1 MALLKLFP
9 TDYTTALSLL
19 ALFLFLVVSVIRR
32 RVPRNFPPGP
42 TPLPLIGNLHQLDL
56 KKLDWS
62 LMGLAEKY
70 GNVFSVELGP
80 LKAVVLTGYDAVKD
94 ALVNHAD
101 QFSGRPPIPIFDDFS
116 FRTGVVLS
124 DGKLWRENR
133 KFVISAL
140 RGFGMGKKS
149 IEDRISEEAS
159 FLVNVFESHKG
170 QPFETARIL
179 NSAVSNI
186 ICSIL
191 FGDRFD
197 YDNKIFNSLI
207 NMNNEMTTLTGTA
220 SIQLYNSYPSLGFLI
235 PARRKMIENRDKMM
249 EIFDSFFKAAEETL
263 SENSIQTLNEAL
275 ILRHQQ
281 ESRGQDEEIQK
292 RNTLMI
298 IMDLFGAGTET
309 TSTTVCW
316 GLLLMMKYPDIQ
328 SKGIS
333 NFVFVSCCRCPNCY
347 LIIWIGLSSL
357 TSVLHDKTQWKTPKE
372 FNPAHFLDAD
382 GNFVKRDAFMPFSA
396 ATRNKL
402 GTAPG
407 HRRQRRKMVDTDGIL
422 GEQDRES
429 CIVCYQPSAM
439 VKDISNQFEK
449 ILEWEREDP
458 IAVVHVSTSNI
469 AACVRPISNDQRHD
483 DDCLVQGLGPMLL
496 DTAEHYNHRR
506 LQSALCRYLID
517 ATVP

>member
-9 TDYTTALSLL
+9 TDYTTALLLL

-80 LKAVVLTGYDAVKD
+80 LKAVVLTGYDTVKD

-101 QFSGRPPIPIFDDFS
+101 QFSGRPPIPIFDDYS
-116 FRTGVVLS
+116 FRTGVVFS

-170 QPFETARIL
+170 QPFETAQIL

-197 YDNKIFNSLI
+197 YDDKIFNSLT
-207 NMNNEMTTLTGTA
+207 NMNNEMTTLAGTA

-235 PARRKMIENRDKMM
+235 PSHRKFIQNRDKMM
-249 EIFDSFFKAAEETL
+249 EIFDSFIKAAEETL

-281 ESRGQDEEIQK
+281 ESKGQALEIQK
-292 RNTLMI
+292 KDMLITI
-298 IMDLFGAGTET
+298 IDLFGAGTET

-328 SKGIS
+328 RKVQEEIDQVIGAGRAPVTEDRKRMPYTDAVIHEIQRFANIVPMNLPHSTTEDTHVKGHFIPKGTY
-333 NFVFVSCCRCPNCY
+333 VIPV
-347 LIIWIGLSSL
+347 L
-357 TSVLHDKTQWKTPKE
+357 TSVLRDKTQWKTPKE

-396 ATRNKL
+396 GRRVCVGEALAKVELFLFFTTLLQKFHFQ
-402 GTAPG
+402 APPG
-407 HRRQRRKMVDTDGIL
+407 VTD
-422 GEQDRES
+422 
-429 CIVCYQPSAM
+429 
-439 VKDISNQFEK
+439 
-449 ILEWEREDP
+449 
-458 IAVVHVSTSNI
+458 
-469 AACVRPISNDQRHD
+469 
-483 DDCLVQGLGPMLL
+483 L
-496 DTAEHYNHRR
+496 DTSPRIGIVSNPKPHRVCAVSR
-506 LQSALCRYLID
+506 
-517 ATVP
+517 

>member
-9 TDYTTALSLL
+9 TDYTMALSLL

-56 KKLDWS
+56 KRLDWS

-101 QFSGRPPIPIFDDFS
+101 QFSGRPPIPIFDDYS
-116 FRTGVVLS
+116 FRTGVIFS

-170 QPFETARIL
+170 QPFETAQIL

-197 YDNKIFNSLI
+197 YDDKIFNSLT
-207 NMNNEMTTLTGTA
+207 NMNNEMTTLAGTA

-235 PARRKMIENRDKMM
+235 PSHRKFIQNRDKMM
-249 EIFDSFFKAAEETL
+249 EIFDSFIKAAEETL

-281 ESRGQDEEIQK
+281 ESKGQALEIQK
-292 RNTLMI
+292 KDMLITI
-298 IMDLFGAGTET
+298 IDLFSAGTET

-328 SKGIS
+328 RKVQEEIDQVIGAGRAPVTEDRKRMPYTDAVIHEIQRFANIVPMNLPHSTTEDTHVKGHFIPKGTY
-333 NFVFVSCCRCPNCY
+333 VIPV
-347 LIIWIGLSSL
+347 L
-357 TSVLHDKTQWKTPKE
+357 TSVLRDKTQWKTPKE

-396 ATRNKL
+396 GRRVCVGEALAKVELFLFFTTLLQKFHFQ
-402 GTAPG
+402 APPG
-407 HRRQRRKMVDTDGIL
+407 VTD
-422 GEQDRES
+422 
-429 CIVCYQPSAM
+429 
-439 VKDISNQFEK
+439 
-449 ILEWEREDP
+449 
-458 IAVVHVSTSNI
+458 
-469 AACVRPISNDQRHD
+469 
-483 DDCLVQGLGPMLL
+483 L
-496 DTAEHYNHRR
+496 DTSPRIGFVTNPKPHRVCAVSR
-506 LQSALCRYLID
+506 
-517 ATVP
+517 

>member
-9 TDYTTALSLL
+9 TDYTLVLSLL
-19 ALFLFLVVSVIRR
+19 ALFLFLVVSLIRR

-101 QFSGRPPIPIFDDFS
+101 QFSGRPPIPIFDDYS
-116 FRTGVVLS
+116 FRTGVIFS

-197 YDNKIFNSLI
+197 YDDKIFNSLI
-207 NMNNEMTTLTGTA
+207 NMNNEMTTLAGTA

-235 PARRKMIENRDKMM
+235 PARRKMIENRDKIM

-281 ESRGQDEEIQK
+281 ESKGQALEIQK
-292 RNTLMI
+292 KDMLITI
-298 IMDLFGAGTET
+298 IDLFGAGTET
-309 TSTTVCW
+309 TATTVCW

-328 SKGIS
+328 RKVQEEIDQVIGAGRAPVTEDRKRMPYTEAVIHEIQRFANIVPMNLPHSTTEDTHVKGHFILKGTY
-333 NFVFVSCCRCPNCY
+333 VIPV
-347 LIIWIGLSSL
+347 L
-357 TSVLHDKTQWKTPKE
+357 TSVLRDKTQWKTPKE

-396 ATRNKL
+396 GRRVCAGEALAKVELFLFFTTLLQKFHFQ
-402 GTAPG
+402 APPG
-407 HRRQRRKMVDTDGIL
+407 VTD
-422 GEQDRES
+422 
-429 CIVCYQPSAM
+429 
-439 VKDISNQFEK
+439 
-449 ILEWEREDP
+449 
-458 IAVVHVSTSNI
+458 
-469 AACVRPISNDQRHD
+469 
-483 DDCLVQGLGPMLL
+483 L
-496 DTAEHYNHRR
+496 DTNPGIGLVTSPKPHRVCAVSR
-506 LQSALCRYLID
+506 
-517 ATVP
+517 

>member
-1 MALLKLFP
+1 MAVLKLFP
-9 TDYTTALSLL
+9 TDYTLALSLL
-19 ALFLFLVVSVIRR
+19 ALFLFLVVSVFRR
-32 RVPRNFPPGP
+32 RVPRNLPPGP

-101 QFSGRPPIPIFDDFS
+101 QFSGRPPIPIFDDYS
-116 FRTGVVLS
+116 FRTGVVFS

-149 IEDRISEEAS
+149 VEDRITEEAS

-170 QPFETARIL
+170 QPFETAGIL

-197 YDNKIFNSLI
+197 YDDKMFNSLT
-207 NMNNEMTTLTGTA
+207 NMNNEMTMLAGTA
-220 SIQLYNSYPSLGFLI
+220 SMHVYNSYPSLGFLI
-235 PARRKMIENRDKMM
+235 PARRKLLENRDKMM

-281 ESRGQDEEIQK
+281 ESKGQALEIQK
-292 RNTLMI
+292 KDMLITI
-298 IMDLFGAGTET
+298 IDLFGAGTET
-309 TSTTVCW
+309 IATTVCW
-316 GLLLMMKYPDIQ
+316 GLLLMMKYPGIQ
-328 SKGIS
+328 RKVQEEIDQVIGAGRAPVTEDRKQMPYTEAVIHEIQRFANIVPMNLPHSTTEDTHVKGHFIPKGTY
-333 NFVFVSCCRCPNCY
+333 VIPV
-347 LIIWIGLSSL
+347 L
-357 TSVLHDKTQWKTPKE
+357 TSVLHDKTQWETPKE
-372 FNPAHFLDAD
+372 FNPAHFLDAA

-396 ATRNKL
+396 GRRVCAGEGLAKVELFLFFTTLLQKFHFQ
-402 GTAPG
+402 APS
-407 HRRQRRKMVDTDGIL
+407 VTD
-422 GEQDRES
+422 
-429 CIVCYQPSAM
+429 
-439 VKDISNQFEK
+439 
-449 ILEWEREDP
+449 
-458 IAVVHVSTSNI
+458 
-469 AACVRPISNDQRHD
+469 
-483 DDCLVQGLGPMLL
+483 L
-496 DTAEHYNHRR
+496 DTNPGIGLVTFPKTHRVCAVSR
-506 LQSALCRYLID
+506 
-517 ATVP
+517 

>member
-1 MALLKLFP
+1 MALLKLFS
-9 TDYTTALSLL
+9 TDYTTALLLL
-19 ALFLFLVVSVIRR
+19 ALFLFLVVSVIWR

-101 QFSGRPPIPIFDDFS
+101 QFSGRPPIPIFDEIS
-116 FRTGVVLS
+116 FRTGVAFS
-124 DGKLWRENR
+124 NGKLWRENR

-140 RGFGMGKKS
+140 RDFGMGKKS

-170 QPFETARIL
+170 QPFETAQIL

-197 YDNKIFNSLI
+197 YDDKIFNSLT
-207 NMNNEMTTLTGTA
+207 NMNNEMTTLAGTA
-220 SIQLYNSYPSLGFLI
+220 SVQLYNSYPSLGFLI
-235 PARRKMIENRDKMM
+235 PARRKMIETRDKMM
-249 EIFDSFFKAAEETL
+249 EIFNSFFKAAEETL

-298 IMDLFGAGTET
+298 IMDLFSAGTET

-328 SKGIS
+328 RKVQEEIDQVIGAGRAPVTEDRKRMPYTDAVIHEIQRFANIVPINLPHSTTEDTHVKGHFIPKGTY
-333 NFVFVSCCRCPNCY
+333 VITV
-347 LIIWIGLSSL
+347 L

-396 ATRNKL
+396 GRRVCAGEALAKVELFLFFTTLLQKFHFQ
-402 GTAPG
+402 APPG
-407 HRRQRRKMVDTDGIL
+407 VTD
-422 GEQDRES
+422 
-429 CIVCYQPSAM
+429 
-439 VKDISNQFEK
+439 
-449 ILEWEREDP
+449 
-458 IAVVHVSTSNI
+458 
-469 AACVRPISNDQRHD
+469 
-483 DDCLVQGLGPMLL
+483 L
-496 DTAEHYNHRR
+496 DTSPRIGLVSNPKPHRVCAVSR
-506 LQSALCRYLID
+506 
-517 ATVP
+517 

>member
-1 MALLKLFP
+1 MAVLKLFP
-9 TDYTTALSLL
+9 TDYTLVLSLL
-19 ALFLFLVVSVIRR
+19 ALFLFLVVSLIRR
-32 RVPRNFPPGP
+32 RVPRNLPPGP

-56 KKLDWS
+56 KRLDWS

-101 QFSGRPPIPIFDDFS
+101 QFSGRPPIPIFDEIS
-116 FRTGVVLS
+116 FRTGVVFS

-149 IEDRISEEAS
+149 VEDRISEEAS

-197 YDNKIFNSLI
+197 YDDKMFNSLI
-207 NMNNEMTTLTGTA
+207 SMNNETARLAGAA
-220 SIQLYNSYPSLGFLI
+220 SIQVYNSYPSLGFLI
-235 PARRKMIENRDKMM
+235 PAHRKIIENRDKMM

-281 ESRGQDEEIQK
+281 ESRGQDAEVQK

-298 IMDLFGAGTET
+298 INDLFSAGTET
-309 TSTTVCW
+309 TATTVCW
-316 GLLLMMKYPDIQ
+316 GLLLMMKYPGIQ
-328 SKGIS
+328 RKVQEEIDQVIGAGRAPVTEDRKRMPYTEAVIHEIQRFANIVPINLPHSTTEDTHVKGHFIPKGTY
-333 NFVFVSCCRCPNCY
+333 VIAV
-347 LIIWIGLSSL
+347 L
-357 TSVLHDKTQWKTPKE
+357 TSVLRDKTQWKTPKE
-372 FNPAHFLDAD
+372 FNPAHFLDAA

-396 ATRNKL
+396 GRRVCAGEALAKVELFLFFTTLLQKFHFQ
-402 GTAPG
+402 APPG
-407 HRRQRRKMVDTDGIL
+407 VTDL
-422 GEQDRES
+422 
-429 CIVCYQPSAM
+429 
-439 VKDISNQFEK
+439 DISPGIGFVTNPK
-449 ILEWEREDP
+449 PHRVC
-458 IAVVHVSTSNI
+458 AVS
-469 AACVRPISNDQRHD
+469 R
-483 DDCLVQGLGPMLL
+483 
-496 DTAEHYNHRR
+496 
-506 LQSALCRYLID
+506 
-517 ATVP
+517 

>member
-9 TDYTTALSLL
+9 TDYTLALSLL
-19 ALFLFLVVSVIRR
+19 ALFLFLVVSVFRL
-32 RVPRNFPPGP
+32 PSDYEAQSQSMMEYFPLAWMDIAP
-42 TPLPLIGNLHQLDL
+42 TPLRSLNCIQAANGMDLWLSGGQADGMQIVGHFAGIDNSTEMNLDRIGELGF
-56 KKLDWS
+56 KAE
-62 LMGLAEKY
+62 GILAEKY

-101 QFSGRPPIPIFDDFS
+101 QFSGRPPIPIFDEIS
-116 FRTGVVLS
+116 FRTERGVVFS

-149 IEDRISEEAS
+149 VDDRISEEAS

-179 NSAVSNI
+179 NSAMSSI

-197 YDNKIFNSLI
+197 YDDKIFNSLI
-207 NMNNEMTTLTGTA
+207 SMNNETARLAGAA
-220 SIQLYNSYPSLGFLI
+220 SIQVYNSYPSLGFLI
-235 PARRKMIENRDKMM
+235 PAHRKIIENRDKMM

-281 ESRGQDEEIQK
+281 ESRGQDAEVQK

-298 IMDLFGAGTET
+298 INDLFSAGTET
-309 TSTTVCW
+309 TATTVCW
-316 GLLLMMKYPDIQ
+316 GLLLMMKYPGIQ
-328 SKGIS
+328 RKVQEEIDQVIGAGRAPVTEDRKQMPYTEAVIHEIPRFANIVPMNLPHSTTEDTHVKGHFIPKGTY
-333 NFVFVSCCRCPNCY
+333 VIPV
-347 LIIWIGLSSL
+347 L
-357 TSVLHDKTQWKTPKE
+357 TSVLCDKTQWKTPKE

-396 ATRNKL
+396 GNWTR
-402 GTAPG
+402 GT
-407 HRRQRRKMVDTDGIL
+407 
-422 GEQDRES
+422 
-429 CIVCYQPSAM
+429 CIPV
-439 VKDISNQFEK
+439 VKYF
-449 ILEWEREDP
+449 
-458 IAVVHVSTSNI
+458 HF
-469 AACVRPISNDQRHD
+469 
-483 DDCLVQGLGPMLL
+483 
-496 DTAEHYNHRR
+496 
-506 LQSALCRYLID
+506 
-517 ATVP
+517 

>member
-9 TDYTTALSLL
+9 TDYTMALSLL

-80 LKAVVLTGYDAVKD
+80 LKAVVLTGYDTVKD

-101 QFSGRPPIPIFDDFS
+101 QFSGRPPIPIFDDYS
-116 FRTGVVLS
+116 FRTGVVFS

-170 QPFETARIL
+170 QPFETAQIL

-197 YDNKIFNSLI
+197 YDDKIFNSLI
-207 NMNNEMTTLTGTA
+207 NMNNEMMTLSGTA

-235 PARRKMIENRDKMM
+235 PARRKYIQNRDKMM
-249 EIFDSFFKAAEETL
+249 EIFDSFIKAAEETL
-263 SENSIQTLNEAL
+263 NENSIQTLNEAL

-281 ESRGQDEEIQK
+281 ESKGQALEIQK
-292 RNTLMI
+292 KDMLITI
-298 IMDLFGAGTET
+298 IDLFGAGTET

-328 SKGIS
+328 RKVQEEIDQVIGAGRAPVTEDRKRMPYTDAVIHEIQRFANIVPINLPHSTTEDTHVKGHFIPKGTY
-333 NFVFVSCCRCPNCY
+333 VITV
-347 LIIWIGLSSL
+347 L
-357 TSVLHDKTQWKTPKE
+357 TSVLRDKTQWKTPKE

-396 ATRNKL
+396 GRRVCAGEALAKVELFLFFTTLLQKFHFQ
-402 GTAPG
+402 APPG
-407 HRRQRRKMVDTDGIL
+407 VTD
-422 GEQDRES
+422 
-429 CIVCYQPSAM
+429 
-439 VKDISNQFEK
+439 
-449 ILEWEREDP
+449 
-458 IAVVHVSTSNI
+458 
-469 AACVRPISNDQRHD
+469 
-483 DDCLVQGLGPMLL
+483 L
-496 DTAEHYNHRR
+496 DTSPRIGFVTNPKPHRVCAVSR
-506 LQSALCRYLID
+506 
-517 ATVP
+517 

>member
-9 TDYTTALSLL
+9 TDYTMALSLL

-56 KKLDWS
+56 KRLDWS

-101 QFSGRPPIPIFDDFS
+101 QFSGRPPIPIFDDYS
-116 FRTGVVLS
+116 FRTGVIFS

-170 QPFETARIL
+170 QPFETAQIL

-197 YDNKIFNSLI
+197 YDDKIFNSLT
-207 NMNNEMTTLTGTA
+207 NMNNEMTTLAGTA

-235 PARRKMIENRDKMM
+235 PSHRKFIQNRDKMM
-249 EIFDSFFKAAEETL
+249 EIFDSFIKAAEETL

-281 ESRGQDEEIQK
+281 ESKGQALEIQK
-292 RNTLMI
+292 KDMLITI
-298 IMDLFGAGTET
+298 IDLFSAGTET

-328 SKGIS
+328 RKVQEEIDQVIGAGRAPVTEDRKRMPYTDAVIHEIQRFANIVPMNLPHSTTEDTHVKGHFIPKGTY
-333 NFVFVSCCRCPNCY
+333 VIPV
-347 LIIWIGLSSL
+347 L
-357 TSVLHDKTQWKTPKE
+357 TSVLRDKTQWKTPKE

-396 ATRNKL
+396 GRRVCAGEALAKVELFLFFTTLLQKFHFQ
-402 GTAPG
+402 APPG
-407 HRRQRRKMVDTDGIL
+407 VTD
-422 GEQDRES
+422 
-429 CIVCYQPSAM
+429 
-439 VKDISNQFEK
+439 
-449 ILEWEREDP
+449 
-458 IAVVHVSTSNI
+458 
-469 AACVRPISNDQRHD
+469 
-483 DDCLVQGLGPMLL
+483 L
-496 DTAEHYNHRR
+496 DTSPRIGFVTNPKPHRVCAVSR
-506 LQSALCRYLID
+506 
-517 ATVP
+517 